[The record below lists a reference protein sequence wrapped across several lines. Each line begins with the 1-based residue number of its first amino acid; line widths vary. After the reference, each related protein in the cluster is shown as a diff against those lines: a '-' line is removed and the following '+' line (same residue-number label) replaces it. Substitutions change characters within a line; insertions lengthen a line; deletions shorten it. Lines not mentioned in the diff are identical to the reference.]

1 MSYKLELRNVS
12 FKHKGETV
20 LNGVN
25 LKVEHGGVVTFGGSS
40 GGGKSALLEICA
52 GLIRPSG
59 GNVLWNGED
68 ICGWSKY
75 ELYDRR
81 KTIGY
86 MFQTSALISN
96 HNVFDNIALPLRCG
110 SGLKETVIKNKVALM
125 MEKLSICGIEKA
137 FPEALGAAQLK
148 RASLARALIND
159 PGLLLLDEPLSGM
172 DPAAAQNIID
182 VLYNEW
188 QNKKMCVIMAS
199 HSLSAWPQWSS
210 GRFVLNGG
218 FFEKAETKTLETRV
232 DNLKQTAFP
241 DE

>member
-12 FKHKGETV
+12 FKHKDETV

-25 LKVEHGGVVTFGGSS
+25 LKVEHGAVVTFGGSS

-52 GLIRPSG
+52 GLLKPFG
-59 GNVLWNGED
+59 GNVLWDGGD

-75 ELYDRR
+75 ELYNRR

-86 MFQTSALISN
+86 MFQSGALISN
-96 HNVFDNIALPLRCG
+96 HSVFDNIALPLRCG
-110 SGLKETVIKNKVALM
+110 SGLKEAVIKSRVALM

-137 FPEALGAAQLK
+137 FPEALSAAQLK
-148 RASLARALIND
+148 RAALARALINE
-159 PGLLLLDEPLSGM
+159 PELLLLDEPLSGM
-172 DPAAAQNIID
+172 DPLAAQNIID

-199 HSLSAWPQWSS
+199 HSLSAWPQWSG
-210 GRFVLNGG
+210 GRFVLNSGS
-218 FFEKAETKTLETRV
+218 FDKAGTQTLETKV
-232 DNLKQTAFP
+232 ENLDQRAKN
-241 DE
+241 